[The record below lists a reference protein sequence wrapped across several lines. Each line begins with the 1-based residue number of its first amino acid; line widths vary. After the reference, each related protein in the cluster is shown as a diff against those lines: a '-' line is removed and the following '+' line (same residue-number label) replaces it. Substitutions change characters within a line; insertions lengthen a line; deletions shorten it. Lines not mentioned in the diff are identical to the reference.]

1 MDVHTSL
8 EYSEKSMRTRPQ
20 KNLALDLAKFPDLE
34 NKCNESVCPGLPKKK
49 KKSHEG
55 FLTRNVG
62 KYYY

>member
-49 KKSHEG
+49 KKKS
-55 FLTRNVG
+55 
-62 KYYY
+62 